1 MGPVTTPREEPASVL
16 RVGLVVPSLKG
27 GGAEFVALQWA
38 SYLQRTG
45 HIVTVITTHDP
56 DARLPDITV
65 VPIAAPS
72 FVSRVAYLRRH
83 VEQAGYDVLI
93 GLMPHW
99 NLLVLLSTL
108 GMSDGP
114 ATIISGRNVE
124 APLRR
129 VHGASYRA
137 ELALC
142 RLVYP
147 RAHAYVAIS
156 HPVAAEAISRYRLD
170 PAQVWVVPNPATGKD
185 PAPRPGAPAGRV
197 EEGRTVT
204 LTVPARLVRQKR
216 PDLAVKAAAVLRAD
230 HGIDASVEF
239 FGRGPEE
246 VLVREVAADLDV
258 PIRLHGWV
266 DAWFDEAA
274 PDAVVVLPSVA
285 EGFGNVLVEAAAA
298 GIASVAS
305 SQALGVADAVVP
317 NVTGV
322 LTMGAHPDELAA
334 AVVAAMALGSVSAP
348 AWLARFSPE
357 ESGQHLLGV
366 LRSVTEPGTAPSISS
381 AGRVGALLRTARER
395 W

>member
-1 MGPVTTPREEPASVL
+1 VTPTAEEPASAL

-38 SYLQRTG
+38 SHLSRAG
-45 HIVTVITTHDP
+45 HSVTVITTHDP
-56 DARLPDITV
+56 DAHLPDVAV
-65 VPIAAPS
+65 VPITASS
-72 FVSRVAYLRRH
+72 FPSRVAHLRRH
-83 VEQAGYDVLI
+83 VEHAGYDVLI

-108 GMSDGP
+108 GSSDRP
-114 ATIISGRNVE
+114 ATVVSGRNVE

-142 RLVYP
+142 RLLYP
-147 RAHAYVAIS
+147 RADAYVAIS
-156 HPVAAEAISRYRLD
+156 HPVAAEAISRYGLD
-170 PAQVWVVPNPATGKD
+170 PAQVWVVPNPATGKN
-185 PAPRPGAPAGRV
+185 PAPRDGEPGGRV
-197 EEGRTVT
+197 GESRTVT

-216 PDLAVKAAAVLRAD
+216 PELAVKAAAVLRAS

-239 FGRGPEE
+239 FGGGPEE
-246 VLVREVAADLDV
+246 DLVRELGADLGV
-258 PIRLHGWV
+258 PVRLHGWV

-274 PDAVVVLPSVA
+274 GDAVVVLPSIA

-317 NVTGV
+317 NITGI
-322 LTMGAHPDELAA
+322 LTMGADPAELAA
-334 AVVAAMALGSVSAP
+334 AVVDAMALGRVSAP
-348 AWLARFSPE
+348 AWLDRFSPE
-357 ESGQHLLGV
+357 ESGRHLLRV
-366 LRSVTEPGTAPSISS
+366 LRSLTD
-381 AGRVGALLRTARER
+381 GRRQRVDGPPASRR
-395 W
+395 